1 MVDQEFAS
9 AAYVPKPIRG
19 CPATVAN
26 GKEGQQPDS
35 IEPVVQKSS
44 GQKRNK
50 KRRESSWFFSRRQNQ
65 AEKRGSDVHAR

>member
-1 MVDQEFAS
+1 MPGD
-9 AAYVPKPIRG
+9 
-19 CPATVAN
+19 VAG

-44 GQKRNK
+44 GQKRTK
-50 KRRESSWFFSRRQNQ
+50 KDVNRLVFSAGRQNQ